1 MKIKASKSFVGV
13 CSMNVGEIK
22 DIPDEVA
29 KDLVST
35 GLAVEIEAE
44 KPVVNESKEEKPK
57 APKKTTTKKP
67 AAKRT
72 TKKTSK

>member
-1 MKIKASKSFVGV
+1 MIIKAAKSFVGI

-29 KDLVST
+29 TDLVST
-35 GLAVEIEAE
+35 GLAVAIEAE
-44 KPVVNESKEEKPK
+44 KPVVKEEKPK